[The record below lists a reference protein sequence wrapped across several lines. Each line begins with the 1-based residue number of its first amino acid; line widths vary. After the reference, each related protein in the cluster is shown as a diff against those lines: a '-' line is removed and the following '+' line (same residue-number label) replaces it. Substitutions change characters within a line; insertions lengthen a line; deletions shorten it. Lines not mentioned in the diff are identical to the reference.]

1 MHVQKNNQVLPFSQM
16 GYHIIFLSLSGLP
29 RVTQSVKRK
38 IRSYIVH
45 LGKCHEFKINAKL
58 FFFFLFFFLFFK
70 FYFIFKLY
78 IIVLVLTNIKMNQNC
93 F

>member
-1 MHVQKNNQVLPFSQM
+1 MMHVQKNNQVLPFSQM

-58 FFFFLFFFLFFK
+58 FLTEVVRKIKQISPPNLH
-70 FYFIFKLY
+70 FYE
-78 IIVLVLTNIKMNQNC
+78 
-93 F
+93 

>member
-29 RVTQSVKRK
+29 RVTRSVKRK

-58 FFFFLFFFLFFK
+58 FLTEVVRKIKQISPPNLH
-70 FYFIFKLY
+70 FYE
-78 IIVLVLTNIKMNQNC
+78 
-93 F
+93 